1 MNNLPAEALQWWFLA
16 PALALCLGVLALAPL
31 GAQVLSRGVVFIDLA
46 VAQAAAAAAL
56 WAGAW
61 IDHPS
66 VLETQGIAAAGA
78 LACAALVA
86 ALARRWPAQREA
98 LIGLVY
104 VVGASLALLGARQN
118 PHGRE
123 RLAELLAADVL
134 WSGWWQVGALAVCA
148 VLMTLLQR
156 LSAHWLRRDA
166 VFYIA
171 FALVASVVVP
181 VLGLFVVF
189 VALIAPAL
197 WWRSGAAWWLAVS
210 STMMAAALGLSLS
223 WWFDAP
229 SGACVALALGAWG
242 VASAFKPINDPALSQ
257 RAPHTLPATQQENSA

>member
-1 MNNLPAEALQWWFLA
+1 MNNLPAEALRWWFLA

-46 VAQAAAAAAL
+46 VAQAAAAASL

-66 VLETQGIAAAGA
+66 MLETQGIAAAGA

-210 STMMAAALGLSLS
+210 STMVAAALGLSLS

-242 VASAFKPINDPALSQ
+242 VASAFRTAKQTTSQ
-257 RAPHTLPATQQENSA
+257 RSAHELPPIQQENPS